1 MNDIKYVLKDQIH
14 RQERMVKLWKQ
25 VFCLLLL
32 ICSVYVSFAQDAIH
46 TIAVKASIDKNAIL
60 IGEPIRLNLEAELP
74 DGVQARWFPLDTLPH
89 FEFIEQQPID
99 TSDKPNWKLYR
110 QTVTITSFDSGSW
123 TIPAMALEVDEKLYM
138 TDSLPVTVSF
148 SEFDP
153 SRDYHDIK
161 DIFEVDNPNTKYINW
176 AIAAITLLSLL
187 ALVYFLRKRK
197 EKTAPPV
204 IKPVIALPPLEDA
217 LRQLEELK
225 KQDLPRQGQSK
236 VYYSRLNEILKLFIS
251 RKSTASVEEKTN
263 DEVTL
268 LVKQSGMPHN
278 DLISLAQTLRLSDAV
293 KFAKFVPVRE
303 DDEKSFETIRT
314 SIESLNNLYK

>member
-1 MNDIKYVLKDQIH
+1 MNDTKYVLKDQVH
-14 RQERMVKLWKQ
+14 RQERKVKLWKH

-32 ICSVYVSFAQDAIH
+32 ICSVCVSFAQDAQAI
-46 TIAVKASIDKNAIL
+46 TVRASIDKNAIL

-74 DGVQARWFPLDTLPH
+74 EGVHARWFPLDTLPH
-89 FEFIEQQPID
+89 FEFIEQQPVD
-99 TSDKPNWKLYR
+99 TSDKPHTQLFR
-110 QTVTITSFDSGSW
+110 QVVTITSFDSGSW
-123 TIPAMALEVDEKLYM
+123 MIPPMPLEVNDKLYM

-153 SRDYHDIK
+153 AKDYHDIK
-161 DIFEVDNPNTKYINW
+161 DIFEADNPNTKYINW
-176 AIAAITLLSLL
+176 AIAAITILSLL

-197 EKTAPPV
+197 EKIAPPV
-204 IKPVIALPPLEDA
+204 IKPVVVLPPLEEA

-236 VYYSRLNEILKLFIS
+236 VYYSRLNEILKLFLS
-251 RKSTASVEEKTN
+251 RKTTATVEEKTN

-268 LVKQSGMPHN
+268 LVRQSGMPH
-278 DLISLAQTLRLSDAV
+278 DELISLAQALRLSDAV
-293 KFAKFVPVRE
+293 KFAKFVPARE
-303 DDEKSFETIRT
+303 DDEKSFQTIRA

>member
-14 RQERMVKLWKQ
+14 RQERMVKLWKH
-25 VFCLLLL
+25 VFFLLLL
-32 ICSVYVSFAQDAIH
+32 VCPVLVSLAQVTPH
-46 TIAVKASIDKNAIL
+46 TIAVKASVDKNAIL
-60 IGEPIRLNLEAELP
+60 IGEPITLNLEAELP
-74 DGVQARWFPLDTLPH
+74 EGMQARWFPLDTLPH

-99 TSDKPNWKLYR
+99 TLNKPQKHIYK
-110 QTVTITSFDSGSW
+110 QAVTITSFDSGSW
-123 TIPAMALEVDEKLYM
+123 IIPAMALEVNDKLYM

-153 SRDYHDIK
+153 SKDYHDIK

-197 EKTAPPV
+197 EKAAPAV
-204 IKPVIALPPLEDA
+204 VKPVIVLSPLEDA

-236 VYYSRLNEILKLFIS
+236 VYYSRLNEILKSFIS
-251 RKSTASVEEKTN
+251 RKTMASVDEKTN

-268 LVKQSGMPHN
+268 VVKQSGMPN
-278 DLISLAQTLRLSDAV
+278 DDLISLAQALRLSDAV

-303 DDEKSFETIRT
+303 DDEKSFQTIRT